1 MLQTKALVFFLVFL
15 FNVAGAF
22 GQSDSIK
29 LAVKKANK
37 QANRAALYSAVLP
50 GLGQIYNHSYWKL
63 PIIYGGG
70 AALGYFTVLNY
81 NYFTEFREAYDL
93 RTDNNPATIDE
104 YDGIYNDN
112 QLKVLRDDYRRNYQ
126 LTFTFTVA
134 LYALNI
140 VDAYVDRHLKTFNVS
155 NDLALGIRPLFITLN
170 SYHLA
175 PGVSLRLHFKG

>member
-1 MLQTKALVFFLVFL
+1 MPQAKALVLFLILL
-15 FNVAGAF
+15 FTVGAAN
-22 GQSDSIK
+22 GQSDSVK
-29 LAVKKANK
+29 LAIKKANK
-37 QANRAALYSAVLP
+37 EANRAALYSAVLP
-50 GLGQIYNHSYWKL
+50 GLGQIYNRSYWKL

-81 NYFTEFREAYDL
+81 NYFKDYRDAYEL
-93 RTDNNPATIDE
+93 RIDNDPSTIDE
-104 YDGIYNDN
+104 FDGTYSDN

-140 VDAYVDRHLKTFNVS
+140 IDAYVDRHLKTFDIS
-155 NDLALGIRPLFITLN
+155 DDLALGVRPLFITLN